1 MSTRNL
7 VVTSEDMEHLRRL
20 LGATRNFHRDR
31 EYLASLEEE
40 LDRAATVSA
49 SSAPAD
55 VVMMN
60 STVRVKEVENG
71 REMTYT
77 LVFPRDADF
86 KRNRI
91 SVLAPI
97 GTALLGYGE
106 GDVVDANLPSGL
118 RKFRIEAVMYKPEA
132 MKKAA

>member
-60 STVRVKEVENG
+60 STVRVKDVENG

-118 RKFRIEAVMYKPEA
+118 RKFRIEAVMHKPEA